1 MVILKVIDLVRLLGS
16 TDATKPIQVLTHNQC
31 NNKTIHGHG
40 ENIRDEA
47 PQSKLTSGFYFF
59 KEPSPQNCVDS
70 RSISL

>member
-40 ENIRDEA
+40 EMLRNLALTLNMDPFAVI
-47 PQSKLTSGFYFF
+47 KLTMVG
-59 KEPSPQNCVDS
+59 
-70 RSISL
+70 L